1 MSTPY
6 TNILNDV
13 KTNLGITGEFQDNT
27 IQGWIDEI
35 KQFLLDGGIAESIV
49 NSIKAKGVISRGVS
63 DLWNYGTGDGKLSP
77 YFYQRAT
84 QLSYVDAEETPEVIS
99 ELTERITSL
108 ETKVEEH
115 DKILEDVLVI
125 EGGLNE

>member
-13 KTNLGITGEFQDNT
+13 KSNLGITGDFQNTT

-35 KQFLLDGGIAESIV
+35 KEFLIDGGVKESVV
-49 NSIKAKGVISRGVS
+49 NSMKAKGVISRGVA
-63 DLWNYGTGDGKLSP
+63 DLWNYGAGDGKLSP

-84 QLSYVDAEETPEVIS
+84 QLAYKEG
-99 ELTERITSL
+99 
-108 ETKVEEH
+108 
-115 DKILEDVLVI
+115 DV
-125 EGGLNE
+125 NE

>member
-13 KTNLGITGEFQDNT
+13 KSNLGITGTFQDNT

-35 KQFLLDGGIAESIV
+35 KQFLLDGGVKESIV
-49 NSIKAKGVISRGVS
+49 NSIKAKGIISRGVS
-63 DLWNYGTGDGKLSP
+63 DLWNYGAGDGKLSP

-84 QLSYVDAEETPEVIS
+84 QLSYADEP
-99 ELTERITSL
+99 TES
-108 ETKVEEH
+108 
-115 DKILEDVLVI
+115 
-125 EGGLNE
+125 EGGSNE

>member
-13 KTNLGITGEFQDNT
+13 KTNLGITGEFQDDT

-63 DLWNYGTGDGKLSP
+63 DLWNYGAGDGKLSL

-84 QLSYVDAEETPEVIS
+84 QLSYVEPES
-99 ELTERITSL
+99 
-108 ETKVEEH
+108 
-115 DKILEDVLVI
+115 
-125 EGGLNE
+125 EGGSNE